1 MQALIISFGS
11 SSHSQLTMNNYMKR
25 LVTAKKKSSNDASS
39 KQKEVKA
46 TKPPPEAALPVGTR
60 SKNSR
65 RRINPLVRSSENT
78 AEATTPASPT
88 RKAIFTTATAT
99 TAATA
104 TATNNNANSDAP
116 SKASWL
122 ALAKSDSVND
132 SDDDAGD
139 ELFEDPANATMMQQV
154 ESFES
159 PTKGSNPWDE
169 PRDPSGSNMSKE
181 TVEKELADVRMDRD
195 MLRQQLL
202 EARSELEIALSTLR
216 ENVSDLEVQLRV
228 SQQSERRQSELEE
241 NALLEEEIDELARL
255 AREEEE
261 TNAAAELAAATAAAA
276 DGITISTEGAV
287 AFPIDDPVGSSSPA
301 SHSNIHVEDQSTE
314 ERMAELEDAL
324 NERKVREERLEK
336 EVRQLKD
343 QAQVE
348 SQKFEESQR
357 QVQWFQQELQAIFPQ
372 GSETSSQ
379 GDATE
384 GNRNWKNLDEDN
396 ADCLETIMESNPD
409 NKDRDEHNGG
419 KSVEEVC
426 DSDSDSA
433 NVESL
438 NFDVIDPGI
447 HVISASVNDE
457 TVPSSSSINFL
468 PPDSSM
474 HVSTKTAPSSSGLN
488 DVLPPDYPMHNSSN
502 HVKLLHEQ
510 RLELEQRVQELLDDV
525 GTLQLGQRTYE
536 HELQQSDTQVLRLQ
550 TELQQQQEEYRL
562 ELVIVERQL
571 TEWKGRSDS
580 FQMNFDEERNLAEQ
594 QNARSQLGRQERHA
608 LSQRVEELEL
618 QKNKLEDRLEKGHI
632 GFEHEKGYLKRAMKV
647 LEKKV
652 QDISVDSI
660 SDISNSNNDDTT
672 PMAGDSSRQTHAIVP
687 KPPISD
693 HDVSRDEARKG
704 LLDRIQELEADRK
717 ARIESERALQEQLK
731 TMTEQEGEIKSQ
743 AAAAE
748 DRVRV
753 LQTCLDASFSAS
765 PKRERQRELK
775 QEYLSVHSPTRG
787 EDQNNQEEFHETVSE
802 STKTTD
808 IAINS
813 DSTKSIEN
821 VEDGT
826 FSDVHKKTNKLSTDP
841 GQRFSPE
848 SRARTL
854 KLSGIEEQS
863 IKSDVLVHKLH
874 LKLEDEM
881 ENLKKR
887 KERRRTRG
895 LSLEPSPSD
904 RGVSKYRSLLDSTA
918 DILHLDSKT
927 SDPKAEKALAAVSTP
942 QTEVASTS
950 KEQFPTDYQSNSEQV
965 RISSEQDC
973 GNNRKEEVE
982 MKLKETSKAEDEYT
996 RKIKEEN
1003 SRLETA
1009 LETVNYSKTQL
1020 EIQLEGTMQQATGFI
1035 DQVDT
1040 LNAEIKECRCSLDQ
1054 SEKGKSELMEQIDI
1068 LRNETSILKNNIAEN
1083 EKDKKLYEAT
1093 LSKLKEDLDAKD
1105 KMVIEEDESYRIK
1118 FEETKK
1124 ALDESH
1130 EPREDDH
1137 TSADQINHLEA
1148 KILLIE
1154 TESKANVELLSNKLG
1169 SVVNERDALELKFQD
1184 ASKKLDDFKQ
1194 NESSLKIALQENIVK
1209 FDSTQ
1214 DEVQKLSQTKER
1226 ENAELGKT
1234 IFEQNERIVDLE
1246 SDLSR
1251 KGKRLEQASLQLSEF
1266 ENELV
1271 ERDDEIQK
1279 LDAKRYQIQD
1289 NASQQ
1294 LVDMEKFLEQEGKEI
1309 DRLEDEKS
1317 KLQVSVQKYEDHIEK
1332 QVGRIAEASLQLSEL
1347 EREAFEKDDEIE
1359 EMELRINAMHALDA
1373 QRLEILQD
1381 SETQKK
1387 SLEEQLESANQTIQS
1402 LTSQVEKIKQER
1414 EAEKTEAQFL
1424 LIEDGRKDKEIL
1436 SRQNQLNRQLQNVSK
1451 LTEQTDK
1458 WQLQL
1463 EKVYDEKQEL
1473 LDSLSDVKTEV
1484 TSLREER
1491 EESNEKI
1498 NELNATNTRLKDDL
1512 VCVTEED
1519 EKNRLRISQIE
1530 EQKEALSQKLE
1541 SAVDNLADLEKQF
1554 GRLAKTE
1561 HESREIDERLNTD
1574 IVDKLQENLE
1584 SAQAVDEE
1592 TEIYIKKLT
1601 EQVELERRSFLTSEL
1616 QRGDLENKNE
1626 ALTFQICALVK
1637 ISSED
1642 SEVDA
1647 TTD

>member
-1 MQALIISFGS
+1 MQALLISFGS
-11 SSHSQLTMNNYMKR
+11 SSHSPLTMNNYMKR
-25 LVTAKKKSSNDASS
+25 LVTTKKKSSNDARS

-46 TKPPPEAALPVGTR
+46 ANPPPETALPVGTR

-65 RRINPLVRSSENT
+65 RRINPLVRSSET
-78 AEATTPASPT
+78 TTETTTPAFPT
-88 RKAIFTTATAT
+88 RKAIFTTATIAAAT
-99 TAATA
+99 TT
-104 TATNNNANSDAP
+104 TTNNNTDANHDAP

-132 SDDDAGD
+132 NDDDSGD
-139 ELFEDPANATMMQQV
+139 ELFEDPANATIMQQA

-159 PTKGSNPWDE
+159 PTKGSIPCDE
-169 PRDPSGSNMSKE
+169 PRDTDPSGSNTSKA
-181 TVEKELADVRMDRD
+181 TIEKELADVRMDRD
-195 MLRQQLL
+195 VLQQQLS
-202 EARSELEIALSTLR
+202 EARSELEIARSTLR
-216 ENVSDLEVQLRV
+216 ENVSDLEDQLRGF
-228 SQQSERRQSELEE
+228 QQSERRQSELEE

-255 AREEEE
+255 AREQEE
-261 TNAAAELAAATAAAA
+261 TNAAAELAAATAAVVA

-287 AFPIDDPVGSSSPA
+287 AFPIDDPVGPYSPA
-301 SHSNIHVEDQSTE
+301 SHSNIHAEEQSTE
-314 ERMAELEDAL
+314 EKMAELEDAL
-324 NERKVREERLEK
+324 NERKLREERLES
-336 EVRQLKD
+336 EVRQLKE

-357 QVQWFQQELQAIFPQ
+357 QVQWFQQELQAMFPQ

-379 GDATE
+379 GDTTEGIATE
-384 GNRNWKNLDEDN
+384 GNRSWKNLVEDN
-396 ADCLETIMESNPD
+396 ADCLDTIMESNPND
-409 NKDRDEHNGG
+409 KDSDEHNGG
-419 KSVEEVC
+419 KSIEEVC
-426 DSDSDSA
+426 DSNSNSA
-433 NVESL
+433 NVESS
-438 NFDVIDPGI
+438 NFDVVDPGI
-447 HVISASVNDE
+447 QIIRASLNDE
-457 TVPSSSSINFL
+457 TAPSSSFIDFL

-488 DVLPPDYPMHNSSN
+488 AFLPPDYPMHNSSN
-502 HVKLLHEQ
+502 HVRLLHEQ

-525 GTLQLGQRTYE
+525 GTLRLGQRTYE

-550 TELQQQQEEYRL
+550 TELHQQQEEHRL

-571 TEWKGRSDS
+571 TEWKSRSDS

-594 QNARSQLGRQERHA
+594 QNARSQSERQERHA

-618 QKNKLEDRLEKGHI
+618 QKNELEDRLEKGRI
-632 GFEHEKGYLKRAMKV
+632 GFEHEKGYLKRAMRV

-672 PMAGDSSRQTHAIVP
+672 PLAGDSSRQTHAVVL

-693 HDVSRDEARKG
+693 HDILRDDEAWKG
-704 LLDRIQELEADRK
+704 LFDRIQELEADRK

-731 TMTEQEGEIKSQ
+731 SMTEQEEAIKNQ

-753 LQTCLDASFSAS
+753 LQAYLDASFSAS

-775 QEYLSVHSPTRG
+775 QEYLSVHS

-813 DSTKSIEN
+813 DSTNSIEN
-821 VEDGT
+821 IEDDT
-826 FSDVHKKTNKLSTDP
+826 FSDVHKKANKLSTDP
-841 GQRFSPE
+841 GQTFSPE
-848 SRARTL
+848 SRARPL
-854 KLSGIEEQS
+854 KLPGIEEQS

-904 RGVSKYRSLLDSTA
+904 RGVSKYRSLSDSTA

-927 SDPKAEKALAAVSTP
+927 SDPKAEKAPAAISTP
-942 QTEVASTS
+942 QTEVVSTS
-950 KEQFPTDYQSNSEQV
+950 KELFPTDSQSDSEQA
-965 RISSEQDC
+965 RISSAQDC
-973 GNNRKEEVE
+973 GNSRKEEA
-982 MKLKETSKAEDEYT
+982 KRKRKETSKAEDEYL

-1020 EIQLEGTMQQATGFI
+1020 EIQLEGAMQQANGFV

-1040 LNAEIKECRCSLDQ
+1040 LTIEIKECRCSLDR
-1054 SEKGKSELMEQIDI
+1054 SEKDKIELMEKIDI
-1068 LRNETSILKNNIAEN
+1068 LRNETSILKNNNAEN
-1083 EKDKKLYEAT
+1083 EKEKKSYEAT
-1093 LSKLKEDLDAKD
+1093 LSKLKEGLDAKD
-1105 KMVIEEDESYRIK
+1105 RVVMEEDESYQIK
-1118 FEETKK
+1118 LKQTKK

-1137 TSADQINHLEA
+1137 TSADQMNHLEA

-1154 TESKANVELLSNKLG
+1154 TESKANVELLSDKLD
-1169 SVVNERDALELKFQD
+1169 SVVKERDALDLKCQD
-1184 ASKKLDDFKQ
+1184 TSKKLDELKQ
-1194 NESSLKIALQENIVK
+1194 IESSLQLALQENVEK
-1209 FDSTQ
+1209 FESAQ
-1214 DEVQKLSQTKER
+1214 DEVQKLSQTKEL
-1226 ENAELGKT
+1226 EDAEFRKT
-1234 IFEQNERIVDLE
+1234 IFEQNEQIVDLE

-1251 KGKRLEQASLQLSEF
+1251 RQKRLEQASLQLSEF

-1317 KLQVSVQKYEDHIEK
+1317 KLLVSVQKYEDHIEK
-1332 QVGRIAEASLQLSEL
+1332 QVGRLAEASLQLSEL
-1347 EREAFEKDDEIE
+1347 EREIFAKDDEIE
-1359 EMELRINAMHALDA
+1359 EMELRINAMQALDA
-1373 QRLEILQD
+1373 QRLEIIQN
-1381 SETQKK
+1381 SEIQKE
-1387 SLEEQLESANQTIQS
+1387 SLKEQLESAKQTIQS
-1402 LTSQVEKIKQER
+1402 LTSHVEKIKQER
-1414 EAEKTEAQFL
+1414 EAKKTEAQFL

-1484 TSLREER
+1484 TSLREEL

-1498 NELNATNTRLKDDL
+1498 KELNAKNTRLKDDL

-1541 SAVDNLADLEKQF
+1541 SAVDNLADMEKQF

-1561 HESREIDERLNTD
+1561 HDSREIDERLNTD
-1574 IVDKLQENLE
+1574 IVDKLQENLQ

-1592 TEIYIKKLT
+1592 TKFTL
-1601 EQVELERRSFLTSEL
+1601 R
-1616 QRGDLENKNE
+1616 N
-1626 ALTFQICALVK
+1626 
-1637 ISSED
+1637 
-1642 SEVDA
+1642 
-1647 TTD
+1647 